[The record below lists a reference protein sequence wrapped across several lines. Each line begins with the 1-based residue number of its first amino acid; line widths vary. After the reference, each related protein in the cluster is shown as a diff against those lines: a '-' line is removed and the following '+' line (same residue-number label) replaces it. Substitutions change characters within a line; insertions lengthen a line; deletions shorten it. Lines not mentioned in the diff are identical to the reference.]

1 MSNTIADLRKHL
13 FDTIAALK
21 DDKKPMEIDRAK
33 TIADVA
39 QVVINSAK
47 VEVDFMR
54 MRGEGSAGTGFI
66 PEVEKIEA
74 PGTVEKPRLVRG
86 SAMSGSK

>member
-13 FDTIAALK
+13 FDTIAGLK
-21 DDKKPMEIDRAK
+21 DGKMEIDRAK

-54 MRGEGSAGTGFI
+54 MRGDDSKGTGFI
-66 PEVEKIEA
+66 PEIEV
-74 PGTVEKPRLVRG
+74 TVEPGAPRLVKG
-86 SAMSGSK
+86 SAQSGSR

>member
-1 MSNTIADLRKHL
+1 MSNSIADLRKHL
-13 FDTIAALK
+13 FDTITALK
-21 DDKKPMEIDRAK
+21 DDKKPMDLDRAK

-54 MRGEGSAGTGFI
+54 MRGEGSKGTGFI
-66 PEVEKIEA
+66 PEERQIEEPA
-74 PGTVEKPRLVRG
+74 TPGQPRLVKG
-86 SAMSGSK
+86 TAQSGSR